1 MMNGADAGPFMPMDA
16 EPRSA
21 NRGAAFN
28 ASADAGADSGAVVGA
43 DASARAKAL
52 TKSSP
57 APKPIADIMPS
68 ITPCI
73 RLAYTSRSLA
83 VPAQR
88 EAQARAVAAQ
98 ASEHNAQHGIT
109 GLLALVSGRYLQ
121 ILEGPGPA
129 VEALFARIRV
139 DPRHTDVSLLLAA
152 PIDVPMFSEWS
163 MGLVDRTEAADI
175 TAARALA
182 LQQRLVE
189 AHEMSVPDL
198 LRWMFAPSANP
209 PSERANKRQ
218 DSITRIAFASAGG
231 LWNAAVLQH
240 LAADKHVRVGRS
252 QVADAQRP
260 DARALLEY
268 ADLDVAQVG
277 TVRALSLSRDP
288 TTCPL
293 VAPLLEQLSLL
304 VFLLGSSELEE
315 FVPFFCGWVQLPQ
328 VQAARPRVL
337 LLTSLSAERGQAML
351 QGLRGHTDLP
361 ISMLKVKLSEPA
373 QVWQATCDAL
383 PKSEQAGPAA
393 SSVAPLPT
401 SVVAPS
407 PAPAPAPAAL
417 ATAAAPSAP
426 TAPTAPTKA
435 ARTNKAAVGA
445 KKSKDKTPAA
455 ANVALQQ
462 ALADSACLQ
471 ELMLMDG
478 ATQAAVLCTQPPQVL
493 LHQGLQGP
501 DALAEEDVAQMLDHA
516 QFLRAK
522 QGLVARLSQ
531 DDSAEEIS
539 IVTRHK
545 LHLFRP
551 LRQHPAVFLAITLQR
566 DGVLLGA
573 ARLRLQEVEEALGLV

>member
-16 EPRSA
+16 KPQTGSA
-21 NRGAAFN
+21 
-28 ASADAGADSGAVVGA
+28 
-43 DASARAKAL
+43 
-52 TKSSP
+52 P
-57 APKPIADIMPS
+57 H
-68 ITPCI
+68 I
-73 RLAYTSRSLA
+73 RLAYSSRSLA
-83 VPAQR
+83 APAQR

-98 ASEHNAQHGIT
+98 ASVHNAQHGIT

-129 VEALFARIRV
+129 VEALFARIRT
-139 DPRHTDVSLLLAA
+139 DPRHAEVSLLLAA

-189 AHEMSVPDL
+189 EHEMSVPDL

-209 PSERANKRQ
+209 PSERASKRK
-218 DSITRIAFASAGG
+218 DSLTRIAFASPGG

-268 ADLDVAQVG
+268 ADLDVARVG

-288 TTCPL
+288 ATCPL

-304 VFLLGSSELEE
+304 VFLLGSSELDE

-328 VQAARPRVL
+328 VQAARPRVV
-337 LLTSLSAERGQAML
+337 LLTSLSAERGQAVL

-361 ISMLKVKLSEPA
+361 ISMAKVKLSEPA
-373 QVWQATCDAL
+373 LVWQATCDAL
-383 PKSEQAGPAA
+383 PRPDGAAPAA
-393 SSVAPLPT
+393 ASVAPRLA
-401 SVVAPS
+401 SVEAPS
-407 PAPAPAPAAL
+407 LALAAL
-417 ATAAAPSAP
+417 APVAAP
-426 TAPTAPTKA
+426 TAPPAPPA
-435 ARTNKAAVGA
+435 PNKAAKPNKTAAGA

-455 ANVALQQ
+455 ATVALQK
-462 ALADSACLQ
+462 ALADSGCLQ

-493 LHQGLQGP
+493 LHESRQGLNVQGP
-501 DALAEEDVAQMLDHA
+501 EDAAQMLDHA

-522 QGLVARLSQ
+522 QGLVARLSE
-531 DDSAEEIS
+531 DDCAEEIS
-539 IVTRHK
+539 IITRQM

-551 LRQHPAVFLAITLQR
+551 LRQHPAVFLAVSLQR
-566 DGVLLGA
+566 DVALLGA
-573 ARLRLQEVEEALGLV
+573 ARLRLQEVEEALALI